1 MIGSDQDDEPITEQ
15 FELPEPESMRAS
27 NRDRGVLLRVDGPS
41 NGQVHS
47 IDGSELVI
55 GRSASAN
62 VQLPDEG
69 ISRRHALLMHAR
81 GHYFIQ
87 DLESSNGTFLEGRR
101 VRRAPLMEGD
111 LIQLG
116 PHATFRFCMMDAKQ
130 ERAMMRL
137 YEETTVDPLT
147 GAHNRRF
154 IEKRLD
160 EELAYALR
168 HRSPLSIALL
178 DVDYFKHVNDR
189 HGHAAGDLV
198 LRRIVEVVGQ
208 ELRTED
214 VLARYGGEE
223 LLLVLRGIPLPGAA
237 RVAERVRMAVQNAQF
252 SVGRVNLRVTLS
264 AGCASLGDASLGD
277 EAAQTR
283 ETLIAEADERL
294 YQAKQRGRNQICAG

>member
-1 MIGSDQDDEPITEQ
+1 
-15 FELPEPESMRAS
+15 
-27 NRDRGVLLRVDGPS
+27 
-41 NGQVHS
+41 
-47 IDGSELVI
+47 
-55 GRSASAN
+55 
-62 VQLPDEG
+62 
-69 ISRRHALLMHAR
+69 
-81 GHYFIQ
+81 
-87 DLESSNGTFLEGRR
+87 
-101 VRRAPLMEGD
+101 
-111 LIQLG
+111 
-116 PHATFRFCMMDAKQ
+116 
-130 ERAMMRL
+130 
-137 YEETTVDPLT
+137 
-147 GAHNRRF
+147 
-154 IEKRLD
+154 
-160 EELAYALR
+160 
-168 HRSPLSIALL
+168 LSIALL

-283 ETLIAEADERL
+283 ETLTAEADERL

>member
-1 MIGSDQDDEPITEQ
+1 
-15 FELPEPESMRAS
+15 
-27 NRDRGVLLRVDGPS
+27 
-41 NGQVHS
+41 
-47 IDGSELVI
+47 
-55 GRSASAN
+55 
-62 VQLPDEG
+62 
-69 ISRRHALLMHAR
+69 
-81 GHYFIQ
+81 
-87 DLESSNGTFLEGRR
+87 
-101 VRRAPLMEGD
+101 
-111 LIQLG
+111 
-116 PHATFRFCMMDAKQ
+116 
-130 ERAMMRL
+130 MMRL

-147 GAHNRRF
+147 GALNRRF

-168 HRSPLSIALL
+168 HRSQLSIAFL

-237 RVAERVRMAVQNAQF
+237 RVAERVRVAVQNAQF
-252 SVGRVNLRVTLS
+252 SVGRVHLRVTLS
-264 AGCASLGDASLGD
+264 AGCASLGD

-283 ETLIAEADERL
+283 EALIAEADERL